1 MQVEDEF
8 VEIQDKEKEN
18 KPTEPKT
25 SNRPDFRIV
34 QTEVD
39 RDGKTIFKNVGGMWK
54 NTSKNGNEFYTLMIG
69 QLKLLVF
76 PNQNK

>member
-18 KPTEPKT
+18 KPEPKT
-25 SNRPDFRIV
+25 TPNRPDFRIV